1 VAAGWRL
8 RSVTIAAAGVQPRF
22 GDPMQVFNRNVSVR
36 GLTVFGFEVVLI
48 SGSMALAAQMHGALD
63 GPDAAAAMTWK
74 IALVTALCQL
84 CFYYND
90 LYDLTVVHSNRELV
104 VRLLQAAGAAAIVLA
119 AACVTV
125 PSLILDPSTF
135 VTALGVFVVAVIS
148 WRVVFNYLARDP
160 HLEER
165 ILILGTGSTARML
178 AQQIATQQDFA
189 YRLVGFV
196 DEGEERT
203 FVRQHDILGNANDID
218 RLIGDRRVDR
228 IVCGLSDRRG
238 RLPIEALLR
247 AKLSGVRVEDAT
259 TTYERLT
266 GKILIDDLKP
276 SWLIFSDGFRA
287 SRWTRSIKRMLD
299 LSLSMIVFI
308 VAAPFMVLT
317 AIAIALDSSGGVL
330 YSQERVGEDGRV
342 FKIYK
347 FRSMRT
353 DAEHAGTPVWAR
365 DKDDRVT
372 RVGRFIRAT
381 RLDELPQLW
390 NVMNGDMSFVGPRP
404 ERPFFVDQLAQAIPF
419 YMQRHAVK
427 PGLTGWAQVKYR
439 YGSTIEDA
447 MEKLRY
453 DLYYIKH
460 MSIVFDL
467 TIVLDTVKVILFGK
481 GAK

>member
-1 VAAGWRL
+1 
-8 RSVTIAAAGVQPRF
+8 
-22 GDPMQVFNRNVSVR
+22 MQVFNRNVSVR

-48 SGSMALAAQMHGALD
+48 SGSMALAAGMNGAAHPGA
-63 GPDAAAAMTWK
+63 GPDATLWK

-90 LYDLTVVHSNRELV
+90 LYDLTIVASNRELV

-119 AACVTV
+119 VAAFAA
-125 PSLILDPSTF
+125 PSLILDPGTF
-135 VTALGVFVVAVIS
+135 VTALGVFVVAVLT
-148 WRVVFNYLARDP
+148 WRVTFNYLARDP

-165 ILILGTGSTARML
+165 VLILGTGHTARML
-178 AQQIATQQDFA
+178 ARQIGTQQDFA

-196 DEGEERT
+196 EETDEPPA
-203 FVRQHDILGNANDID
+203 VRQHEILGSASDLERIVAA
-218 RLIGDRRVDR
+218 RHVDR
-228 IVCGLSDRRG
+228 IVVGLSDRRG
-238 RLPIEALLR
+238 RLPIEQLLR

-287 SRWTRSIKRMLD
+287 SRGTRFVKRMLD
-299 LSLSMIVFI
+299 LALSIIGVLLG
-308 VAAPFMVLT
+308 APLMALT
-317 AIAIALDSSGGVL
+317 ALAIKLDSRGPAL
-330 YSQERVGEDGRV
+330 YSQERVGENGREFV
-342 FKIYK
+342 VYK

-353 DAEHAGTPVWAR
+353 DAEQAGRPIWAR
-365 DKDDRVT
+365 DKDDRIT
-372 RVGRFIRAT
+372 RVGRFIRKT

-390 NVMNGDMSFVGPRP
+390 NVMRGDMSFVGPRP
-404 ERPFFVDQLAQAIPF
+404 ERPFFVEQLAREIPF

-427 PGLTGWAQVKYR
+427 PGLTGWAQVKYQ
-439 YGSTIEDA
+439 YGSSVEDA

-460 MSIVFDL
+460 MSVFFDL